1 MQYLF
6 VIVFFNFF
14 IAAFSIVCYVF
25 RSLGVMG
32 MMKQFGMDRPGM
44 AFIPFYGDYLFGKV
58 AEESS
63 LRINGKKP
71 MPFGKI
77 LLFGRV
83 ACGVFT
89 LILPLIWFVLG
100 MSAGASSEA
109 GGKTMIIIII
119 FVCVVIMWAM
129 TLVVN
134 LISIALAV
142 FEYIA
147 LYKVYKCFTPNNA
160 VLFTVLSIVVSVTMP
175 FLLFSVRNKEPLS
188 PVIDG
193 FEPESADPR

>member
-1 MQYLF
+1 MLYLF

-83 ACGVFT
+83 VCGVFT
-89 LILPLIWFVLG
+89 LILPPIWFVLG
-100 MSAGASSEA
+100 MSAGASSA
-109 GGKTMIIIII
+109 ADGTTIIVV
-119 FVCVVIMWAM
+119 FVCVVIMWAVA
-129 TLVVN
+129 LVVN
-134 LISIALAV
+134 LTSIALAV
-142 FEYIA
+142 FECIA

-188 PVIDG
+188 PVIDD

>member
-77 LLFGRV
+77 LLFGKV
-83 ACGVFT
+83 VCGVFT
-89 LILPLIWFVLG
+89 LILPPIWFVLG
-100 MSAGASSEA
+100 MSAGASSA
-109 GGKTMIIIII
+109 ADGTTIIVV
-119 FVCVVIMWAM
+119 FVCVVIMWAVA
-129 TLVVN
+129 LVVN
-134 LISIALAV
+134 LTSIALAV

-188 PVIDG
+188 PVIDD
-193 FEPESADPR
+193 FEPEGADPR